1 MDMSGFV
8 GRHIVRIE
16 SDSPQYKRLS
26 DLGEN
31 WQLDAR
37 CPSCDRVLFFDKNNV
52 NKPTSCQCGQKI
64 FVRIDME
71 LL

>member
-37 CPSCDRVLFFDKNNV
+37 CPSCDRILFFDKNNV
-52 NKPTSCQCGQKI
+52 N
-64 FVRIDME
+64 
-71 LL
+71 